1 MNLATGFIRTLL
13 ATATALVLW
22 AGPLAAEATLLMVE
36 EPGCMWCARWNS
48 DIAPIY
54 PKTAEGAAA
63 PLRRINLNDPLP
75 ADITLDRKV
84 NFTPTFVLLVDGT
97 EQNRIEGYPGDEFFW
112 FLLARML
119 TDEGIEIAS
128 KAPDETK

>member
-1 MNLATGFIRTLL
+1 MSLTTGFIRTLSSV
-13 ATATALVLW
+13 AAALVLW
-22 AGPLAAEATLLMVE
+22 VGPLAAESTLLMVE

-48 DIAPIY
+48 EIAPIY

-63 PLRRINLNDPLP
+63 PLRRINLQDLLP
-75 ADITLDRKV
+75 DDIMLDRKV
-84 NFTPTFVLLVDGT
+84 NFTPTFVLLVDGV

-128 KAPDETK
+128 KAHDETK